1 MHLTRH
7 RLARA
12 LRRVGARFV
21 AAMLGLALLVGVLRG
36 GSHYF
41 YCPLM
46 GAVTSEHCCEVSRS
60 DASTVQ
66 VADCCEVRTIGTIP
80 AASAVAPSPEL
91 AGAPLLAVLSPL
103 HDHLSTGAI
112 VAPSKRVGI
121 ERTGP
126 PPLAIQR
133 AVRSMVSRI

>member
-1 MHLTRH
+1 MRLTRH

-21 AAMLGLALLVGVLRG
+21 AVVLGLALIVGVLRG

-41 YCPLM
+41 YCPFM
-46 GAVTSEHCCEVSRS
+46 GAVASEHCCEGSRG

-80 AASAVAPSPEL
+80 AASTVAPSPEL

-103 HDHLSTGAI
+103 QDLSTGSI
-112 VAPSKRVGI
+112 VAPAKRVGI

-126 PPLAIQR
+126 PPLAAQR
-133 AVRSMVSRI
+133 AIRSMVSRI